1 MSNSKI
7 IKQNIKQTAVLLVL
21 IKAYEHKEF
30 AKLNAG
36 ALNFA
41 VDVYKRVHAINKSQ
55 KLNLPNH
62 EAIRIT
68 VDFVREIA
76 KGKDGVIGT
85 SDDLIDPETTQQI
98 VAMLGSDL
106 LEDVLRMITDAVKL
120 ELSCYTSVFC
130 ITKWFCLK

>member
-1 MSNSKI
+1 MSKS
-7 IKQNIKQTAVLLVL
+7 IKQNIKQTAILLVL

-30 AKLNAG
+30 KNSG
-36 ALNFA
+36 ALDFA
-41 VDVYKRVHAINKSQ
+41 VDVYKHVHAINKKQ
-55 KLNLPNH
+55 KLKLPND

-85 SDDLIDPETTQQI
+85 SDDLIDPKTTQQI
-98 VAMLGSDL
+98 VDMLSSDL

-120 ELSCYTSVFC
+120 EMSCYRSMFC
-130 ITKWFCLK
+130 ITKWCCLK

>member
-1 MSNSKI
+1 MS
-7 IKQNIKQTAVLLVL
+7 IKQNVKQTAILLVL
-21 IKAYEHKEF
+21 IKSYTRKEF
-30 AKLNAG
+30 DDSG
-36 ALNFA
+36 ALGFA
-41 VDVYKRVHAINKSQ
+41 VDVYKRVHAINKKQ
-55 KLNLPNH
+55 KLKLPND

-85 SDDLIDPETTQQI
+85 SDDLIDPKTTQQI
-98 VAMLGSDL
+98 VDMLSSDL

-130 ITKWFCLK
+130 VTKWCCVR